1 MKKRKMKSKKKI
13 LRKKTRIN
21 RFNIKTFFFDMTKI
35 KKPEE
40 IDDRVNEFLNKSN
53 VKEAGDI
60 TIEKDE
66 QFLKISVIFKVKVIK
81 V

>member
-1 MKKRKMKSKKKI
+1 
-13 LRKKTRIN
+13 
-21 RFNIKTFFFDMTKI
+21 MTKI

-40 IDDRVNEFLNKSN
+40 IDNRVNEFLNKSN
-53 VKEAGDI
+53 VKETGDI

-66 QFLKISVIFKVKVIK
+66 HFLKISVIYKVKVNK

>member
-1 MKKRKMKSKKKI
+1 
-13 LRKKTRIN
+13 
-21 RFNIKTFFFDMTKI
+21 MTKI

-53 VKEAGDI
+53 VKETSDI

-66 QFLKISVIFKVKVIK
+66 HFLKISVIYKVKVNK

>member
-1 MKKRKMKSKKKI
+1 MKRKKMKKKI
-13 LRKKTRIN
+13 LKTRKKKRIN

>member
-1 MKKRKMKSKKKI
+1 MKRKTRSKKKI
-13 LRKKTRIN
+13 LRKKKKIN

>member
-1 MKKRKMKSKKKI
+1 
-13 LRKKTRIN
+13 
-21 RFNIKTFFFDMTKI
+21 MTKI